1 MVCSTLCIHFISNKD
16 LTLQFVSI
24 SSNNCIS
31 FKPFSFGL
39 LEYLICASL
48 ILSNSSLRSGE
59 NICLVS
65 LSICIPLHQENFRFS
80 RLSDK
85 LDILYSFLWQLNG
98 SESLFTAIYF
108 IKDKTHSAFV
118 WFLVKKNLPQGAK
131 GKQGNSNQDVYTN
144 IWRQL
149 GSFPSLSP
157 IRRQFKGLHF
167 AKDIFFLLWMV
178 FV

>member
-65 LSICIPLHQENFRFS
+65 LSICIPLHQENFKFS

-108 IKDKTHSAFV
+108 IKDKTHSAFE
-118 WFLVKKNLPQGAK
+118 FFSPQGTK
-131 GKQGNSNQDVYTN
+131 RKQGNSNQDVYTN

-149 GSFPSLSP
+149 GSFPP
-157 IRRQFKGLHF
+157 T
-167 AKDIFFLLWMV
+167 V
-178 FV
+178 TN

>member
-48 ILSNSSLRSGE
+48 ILSNSSLRSGGE

-118 WFLVKKNLPQGAK
+118 WFLVKKNCHKALKANKETQTEMFIQTFG
-131 GKQGNSNQDVYTN
+131 GN
-144 IWRQL
+144 
-149 GSFPSLSP
+149 
-157 IRRQFKGLHF
+157 
-167 AKDIFFLLWMV
+167 
-178 FV
+178 

>member
-1 MVCSTLCIHFISNKD
+1 MVCSTFCIHFISNKD

-48 ILSNSSLRSGE
+48 ILSNSSLRSGK
-59 NICLVS
+59 IFVSCPCLFVFHYIKRTS
-65 LSICIPLHQENFRFS
+65 DFS

-118 WFLVKKNLPQGAK
+118 WFLVKKICHKALKANKETQTEMFIQTFG
-131 GKQGNSNQDVYTN
+131 GN
-144 IWRQL
+144 
-149 GSFPSLSP
+149 
-157 IRRQFKGLHF
+157 
-167 AKDIFFLLWMV
+167 
-178 FV
+178 

>member
-1 MVCSTLCIHFISNKD
+1 MWYAPLYAFIFISNKD

-118 WFLVKKNLPQGAK
+118 WFLVNFFRHKSLKANKETQTEMFIQTFG
-131 GKQGNSNQDVYTN
+131 GN
-144 IWRQL
+144 
-149 GSFPSLSP
+149 
-157 IRRQFKGLHF
+157 
-167 AKDIFFLLWMV
+167 
-178 FV
+178 

>member
-1 MVCSTLCIHFISNKD
+1 MSVLVQTTAFPSSPFRLPSLSTLSAQAWFFPIVHW
-16 LTLQFVSI
+16 
-24 SSNNCIS
+24 
-31 FKPFSFGL
+31 
-39 LEYLICASL
+39 EW
-48 ILSNSSLRSGE
+48 GE

-149 GSFPSLSP
+149 GSFPP
-157 IRRQFKGLHF
+157 T
-167 AKDIFFLLWMV
+167 V
-178 FV
+178 TN

>member
-118 WFLVKKNLPQGAK
+118 
-131 GKQGNSNQDVYTN
+131 
-144 IWRQL
+144 
-149 GSFPSLSP
+149 
-157 IRRQFKGLHF
+157 
-167 AKDIFFLLWMV
+167 
-178 FV
+178 